1 MRSYTV
7 QILGGE
13 CHNVILAEFNLRAN
27 NCGEAES
34 IALDTYAEK
43 HCHNPETM
51 WLLKAEAFG
60 IEGAGQ

>member
-1 MRSYTV
+1 MKNFTV

-13 CHNVILAEFNLRAN
+13 RHNVIMAEFNLRAN
-27 NCGEAES
+27 NRGEAES

-43 HCHNPETM
+43 HCHNQETM